1 MSEERP
7 GTLVFADQG
16 LIDSDDQGS
25 LACLGHDVLDNIFGL
40 EVLDTR
46 LHVLK
51 KGLPINWLAQIVHEA
66 ARQASSSFE
75 CEREVGRY
83 LEVMQHNQAQG

>member
-7 GTLVFADQG
+7 GTLVFAHQG

-25 LACLGHDVLDNIFGL
+25 LACHGQDVVDNTFGL
-40 EVLDTR
+40 EVLDAR

-51 KGLPINWLAQIVHEA
+51 KGLPITGLAQIVHEA
-66 ARQASSSFE
+66 ARQVSSSFE
-75 CEREVGRY
+75 CEREGGRH
-83 LEVMQHNQAQG
+83 LEVMHQSGTE